1 MAASGEPRYH
11 AASAAATATTHAK
24 ERATMGYEQILYE
37 VRDRIATVT
46 LNRPDKLNAWTGV
59 MGREVREA
67 MDEASRDE
75 AVRVIVLTGAGRG
88 FCAGADM
95 QMLSGIVDA
104 GSAARVEEARPP
116 AEADGAVRADFRGP
130 YAYFP
135 MVPKPIIAAL
145 NGATAGLGL
154 VVSLYCD
161 LRIAA
166 DTAVFTTAFSRRGL
180 IAEHGVSWM
189 LPRLVG
195 LQHALDLLLSA
206 RKFTAQEALAMGL
219 VSQVHP
225 AAALMD
231 GVRAYARELAEL
243 VSPRSIR
250 VMKRQLWEAQFQTLA
265 EATAVGN
272 EEMRRSFVA
281 EDFKEGVAHF
291 VEKRAP
297 RFTGR

>member
-1 MAASGEPRYH
+1 
-11 AASAAATATTHAK
+11 
-24 ERATMGYEQILYE
+24 MGYEQILYE
-37 VRDRIATVT
+37 VKDRVATVT
-46 LNRPDKLNAWTGV
+46 LNRPDKLNAWTAV
-59 MGREVREA
+59 MGREVRQA
-67 MDEASRDE
+67 MDEAARDE

-95 QMLSGIVDA
+95 QLLSGIVGA
-104 GSAARVEEARPP
+104 GRQEPGEAPAAREAAADPAIRP
-116 AEADGAVRADFRGP
+116 DFRGP

-180 IAEHGVSWM
+180 IAEHGVSFM

-195 LQHALDLLLSA
+195 LQHGLDLLLSA
-206 RKFTAQEALAMGL
+206 RKITAAEALAMGL
-219 VSQVHP
+219 VAQVKP
-225 AAALMD
+225 AATLQED
-231 GVRAYARELAEL
+231 VRAYARELADL
-243 VSPRSIR
+243 VSPRSLR
-250 VMKRQLWEAQFQTLA
+250 VMKRQIWEAQFQSLA
-265 EATAVGN
+265 EATAAGD
-272 EEMRRSFVA
+272 EEMRKSFTT

>member
-1 MAASGEPRYH
+1 
-11 AASAAATATTHAK
+11 
-24 ERATMGYEQILYE
+24 MGYEQILYE
-37 VRDRIATVT
+37 VKDRVATVT
-46 LNRPDKLNAWTGV
+46 LNRPDKLNAWTAV
-59 MGREVREA
+59 MGREVRQA
-67 MDEASRDE
+67 MDEAARDE

-95 QMLSGIVDA
+95 QLLSGIVGAGRQEPGDA
-104 GSAARVEEARPP
+104 AAERVPTAAGDP
-116 AEADGAVRADFRGP
+116 AGRADFRGP

-195 LQHALDLLLSA
+195 LQHGLDLLLSA
-206 RKFTAQEALAMGL
+206 RKITAAEALAMGL
-219 VSQVHP
+219 VAQVRP
-225 AAALMD
+225 AATLQED
-231 GVRAYARELAEL
+231 VRAYARELADL
-243 VSPRSIR
+243 VSPRSLR
-250 VMKRQLWEAQFQTLA
+250 VMKRQIWEAQFQSLA

-272 EEMRRSFVA
+272 EEMEKSFSA

>member
-1 MAASGEPRYH
+1 MGYH
-11 AASAAATATTHAK
+11 AGHVTREESAL
-24 ERATMGYEQILYE
+24 TMGYEQILYE
-37 VRDRIATVT
+37 VKDRVATVT
-46 LNRPDKLNAWTGV
+46 LNRPDKLNAWTAV
-59 MGREVREA
+59 MGREVRQA
-67 MDEASRDE
+67 MDEAARDE

-95 QMLSGIVDA
+95 QLLTGIVGAGRPEPGDA
-104 GSAARVEEARPP
+104 AAEPGRAAGDPT
-116 AEADGAVRADFRGP
+116 VRADFRGP

-180 IAEHGVSWM
+180 IAEHGVSWL

-195 LQHALDLLLSA
+195 LQHGLDLLLSA
-206 RKFTAQEALAMGL
+206 RKITAAEALAMGL
-219 VSQVHP
+219 VAQVKP
-225 AAALMD
+225 AATLQED
-231 GVRAYARELAEL
+231 VRAYARELADL
-243 VSPRSIR
+243 VSPRSLR
-250 VMKRQLWEAQFQTLA
+250 VIKRQIWEAQFQGLA
-265 EATAVGN
+265 EATAVGD
-272 EEMRRSFVA
+272 EEMQKSFGA

>member
-1 MAASGEPRYH
+1 
-11 AASAAATATTHAK
+11 
-24 ERATMGYEQILYE
+24 MGYEQILYE
-37 VRDRIATVT
+37 VKDRVATVT

-59 MGREVREA
+59 MGREVRQAMEEA
-67 MDEASRDE
+67 ARDE

-95 QMLSGIVDA
+95 QLLSGIVGAGRQEVGDA
-104 GSAARVEEARPP
+104 AA
-116 AEADGAVRADFRGP
+116 GRAPTAAGGDAAISPDFRGP

-206 RKFTAQEALAMGL
+206 RKITAAEALAMGL
-219 VSQVHP
+219 VAQVKP
-225 AAALMD
+225 AATLQED
-231 GVRAYARELAEL
+231 VRAYARELADL
-243 VSPRSIR
+243 VSPRSLR
-250 VMKRQLWEAQFQTLA
+250 VMKRQLWEAQLQSLA
-265 EATAVGN
+265 EATAVAD
-272 EEMRRSFVA
+272 EEMQKSFTA

>member
-1 MAASGEPRYH
+1 
-11 AASAAATATTHAK
+11 
-24 ERATMGYEQILYE
+24 MGYEQILYE
-37 VRDRIATVT
+37 VKDRVATVT
-46 LNRPDKLNAWTGV
+46 LNRPDKLNAWTTV
-59 MGREVREA
+59 MGREVRQA
-67 MDEASRDE
+67 MDEAARDE

-95 QMLSGIVDA
+95 QLLSGIVGA
-104 GSAARVEEARPP
+104 GRQDPGESTAPREPAAGGGDPAIRP
-116 AEADGAVRADFRGP
+116 DFRGP
-130 YAYFP
+130 FAYFP
-135 MVPKPIIAAL
+135 TVPKPIIAAL

-180 IAEHGVSWM
+180 IAEHGVSWI

-195 LQHALDLLLSA
+195 LQHGLDLLLSA
-206 RKFTAQEALAMGL
+206 RKITAAEALAMGL
-219 VSQVHP
+219 VAQVKP
-225 AAALMD
+225 AATLQED
-231 GVRAYARELAEL
+231 VRAYARELADL
-243 VSPRSIR
+243 VSPRSLR
-250 VMKRQLWEAQFQTLA
+250 VMKRQIWEAQFQSLA
-265 EATAVGN
+265 EATAVGE
-272 EEMRRSFVA
+272 EEMRRSFTA

>member
-1 MAASGEPRYH
+1 
-11 AASAAATATTHAK
+11 
-24 ERATMGYEQILYE
+24 MGYEQIIYE

-46 LNRPDKLNAWTGV
+46 LNRPDRLNAWTGA
-59 MGREVREA
+59 MDREVRQA
-67 MDEASRDE
+67 MDDAARDE
-75 AVRVIVLTGAGRG
+75 GVRVIVLTGAGRG

-95 QMLSGIVDA
+95 QMLSGIVDS
-104 GSAARVEEARPP
+104 GTAARVEETGP
-116 AEADGAVRADFRGP
+116 AADAAVRDDFRGP

-195 LQHALDLLLSA
+195 PQHALDLLLSA
-206 RKFTAQEALAMGL
+206 RKFNAAEALAMGL

-231 GVRAYARELAEL
+231 ATRAYARELAEL

-250 VMKRQLWEAQFQTLA
+250 VMKRQIWEAQFQTLA

-272 EEMRRSFVA
+272 EEMRKSFGA

>member
-1 MAASGEPRYH
+1 
-11 AASAAATATTHAK
+11 
-24 ERATMGYEQILYE
+24 MGYEQILYE
-37 VRDRIATVT
+37 VKDRVATVT
-46 LNRPDKLNAWTGV
+46 LNRPDKLNAWTAV
-59 MGREVREA
+59 MGREVRQAMEEA
-67 MDEASRDE
+67 ARDE

-95 QMLSGIVDA
+95 QMLSGIVGA
-104 GSAARVEEARPP
+104 GRQEPGEAAAARESTTERGDPTI
-116 AEADGAVRADFRGP
+116 RSDFRGP

-195 LQHALDLLLSA
+195 LQHGLDLLLSA
-206 RKFTAQEALAMGL
+206 RKITAAEALAMGL
-219 VSQVHP
+219 VAQVKP
-225 AAALMD
+225 AATLQD
-231 GVRAYARELAEL
+231 DVRAYARELADL
-243 VSPRSIR
+243 VSPRSLR
-250 VMKRQLWEAQFQTLA
+250 VMKRQIWEAQFQSLA

-272 EEMRRSFVA
+272 DEMQKSFTT

>member
-1 MAASGEPRYH
+1 
-11 AASAAATATTHAK
+11 
-24 ERATMGYEQILYE
+24 MGYEQILYE
-37 VRDRIATVT
+37 VKDRVATVT
-46 LNRPDKLNAWTGV
+46 LNRPDKLNAWTAV
-59 MGREVREA
+59 MGREVRQA
-67 MDEASRDE
+67 MDEAARDE

-95 QMLSGIVDA
+95 QMLSGIVGA
-104 GSAARVEEARPP
+104 GRQEPGESGATREPAGDPAIRP
-116 AEADGAVRADFRGP
+116 DFRGP

-135 MVPKPIIAAL
+135 LVPKPIIAAL

-180 IAEHGVSWM
+180 IAEHGVSWI

-195 LQHALDLLLSA
+195 LQHGLDLLLSA
-206 RKFTAQEALAMGL
+206 RKITAAEALAMGL
-219 VSQVHP
+219 VAQVKP
-225 AAALMD
+225 AATLQED
-231 GVRAYARELAEL
+231 VRAYARELADL
-243 VSPRSIR
+243 VSPRSLR
-250 VMKRQLWEAQFQTLA
+250 VMKRQIWEAQFQSLA
-265 EATAVGN
+265 EATAVGE
-272 EEMRRSFVA
+272 EEMRRSFTA

>member
-1 MAASGEPRYH
+1 
-11 AASAAATATTHAK
+11 
-24 ERATMGYEQILYE
+24 MGYEQILYE
-37 VRDRIATVT
+37 VKDRVATVT
-46 LNRPDKLNAWTGV
+46 LNRPDKLNAWTAV
-59 MGREVREA
+59 MGREVRQA
-67 MDEASRDE
+67 MDEAARDE

-95 QMLSGIVDA
+95 QMLSGIVGA
-104 GSAARVEEARPP
+104 GREEPDDPAATREPAPAAGDPAIRP
-116 AEADGAVRADFRGP
+116 DFRGP

-135 MVPKPIIAAL
+135 TVPKPIIAAL

-206 RKFTAQEALAMGL
+206 RKITAAEALAMGL
-219 VSQVHP
+219 VAQVKP
-225 AAALMD
+225 AATLGAD
-231 GVRAYARELAEL
+231 VRAYARELADL
-243 VSPRSIR
+243 VSPRSLR
-250 VMKRQLWEAQFQTLA
+250 VMKRQIWEAQFQSLA
-265 EATAVGN
+265 EATAVGD
-272 EEMRRSFVA
+272 EEMRKSFTA

-297 RFTGR
+297 RFSGR

>member
-1 MAASGEPRYH
+1 
-11 AASAAATATTHAK
+11 
-24 ERATMGYEQILYE
+24 MGYEQILYE

-59 MGREVREA
+59 MGREVRQA
-67 MDEASRDE
+67 MDEATRDE
-75 AVRVIVLTGAGRG
+75 TVRVIVLTGAGRG

-104 GSAARVEEARPP
+104 GTAARVEDAPP
-116 AEADGAVRADFRGP
+116 APPEAEGDAPVRPDFRGP
-130 YAYFP
+130 YAYSP

-166 DTAVFTTAFSRRGL
+166 DSAVFTTAFSRRGL

-195 LQHALDLLLSA
+195 LQHGLDLLLSG
-206 RKFTAQEALAMGL
+206 RKFTAAEALAMGL

-225 AAALMD
+225 AGALMD
-231 GVRAYARELAEL
+231 AVRAYGRELADL

-250 VMKRQLWEAQFQTLA
+250 VMKRQIWEAQFQTLA

-272 EEMRRSFVA
+272 EEMRRSFGA

>member
-1 MAASGEPRYH
+1 
-11 AASAAATATTHAK
+11 
-24 ERATMGYEQILYE
+24 MGYEQILYE

-46 LNRPDKLNAWTGV
+46 LNRPDKLNAWTAV
-59 MGREVREA
+59 MGREVRQAMEEA
-67 MDEASRDE
+67 ARDE

-95 QMLSGIVDA
+95 QLLSGIVD
-104 GSAARVEEARPP
+104 GGGARAEDERPTR
-116 AEADGAVRADFRGP
+116 AEHDATRPDFRGA

-135 MVPKPIIAAL
+135 TIPKPIIGAL

-166 DTAVFTTAFSRRGL
+166 DSAVFTTSFSRRGL

-206 RKFTAQEALAMGL
+206 RKVTAQEALAMGL
-219 VSQVHP
+219 VAQVQP
-225 AAALMD
+225 AATLMD
-231 GVRAYARELAEL
+231 SVRAYAREMAEL
-243 VSPRSIR
+243 VSPRSLRI
-250 VMKRQLWEAQFQTLA
+250 MKRQLWEAQFQTLA
-265 EATAVGN
+265 EATSVAN
-272 EEMRRSFVA
+272 EEMRRSFTA

>member
-1 MAASGEPRYH
+1 MIPA
-11 AASAAATATTHAK
+11 
-24 ERATMGYEQILYE
+24 MGYDQILYE
-37 VRDRIATVT
+37 VKDRIATVT
-46 LNRPDKLNAWTGV
+46 LNRPDKLNAWTAV
-59 MGREVREA
+59 MGREVRQA
-67 MDEASRDE
+67 MDEAARDE

-95 QMLSGIVDA
+95 QLLSGIVDA
-104 GSAARVEEARPP
+104 GRQESGESRAATVDP
-116 AEADGAVRADFRGP
+116 AVRPDFRGP

-135 MVPKPIIAAL
+135 TIPKPIIAAL

-154 VVSLYCD
+154 VISLYCD

-206 RKFTAQEALAMGL
+206 RKITAAEALAMGL
-219 VSQVHP
+219 VAQVRP
-225 AAALMD
+225 AGTFLD
-231 GVRAYARELAEL
+231 DVRAYARELADL
-243 VSPRSIR
+243 VSPRSLR
-250 VMKRQLWEAQFQTLA
+250 VMKRQLWEAQFQSLA
-265 EATAVGN
+265 EATAMAD
-272 EEMRRSFVA
+272 EEMRRSFA
-281 EDFKEGVAHF
+281 TEDFKEGVAHF